1 MCALLSSVI
10 EEVKLG
16 IGFCIICK
24 NFEHGQLLH
33 LSKSSGRSVS
43 TNWQEQGSLCLHKNN
58 FTLDCGWLCAS
69 RLPGL
74 PLCQP
79 LPTPPDFFKMS
90 HPQNLDPSLILK
102 RDHMSHLISSEVFDG
117 ACEGDVSIHPDWPVD
132 QYVGERRLQQN
143 LKMLI
148 DADWYADRCWLV
160 DQDVCERRLQQNLKI
175 GEQLNNPRISPWLA
189 GRGRQGKSREGRRG
203 EGNSS
208 WPSSSRRRRRWWQG
222 SSSWRRI
229 SCSSTKTAQS
239 GF

>member
-148 DADWYADRCWLV
+148 DADWYADWCWLV
-160 DQDVCERRLQQNLKI
+160 DQEICEWWLQLNLKMLIDADWLTKSLVNDGCNWISRFEEDKSQNLTLV
-175 GEQLNNPRISPWLA
+175 GWPWSTRQKQ
-189 GRGRQGKSREGRRG
+189 RGTQ
-203 EGNSS
+203 
-208 WPSSSRRRRRWWQG
+208 RRR
-222 SSSWRRI
+222 
-229 SCSSTKTAQS
+229 K
-239 GF
+239 

>member
-79 LPTPPDFFKMS
+79 SPTPPGFSQCDILRTWTCTLAWYWKGTTCLTLYRPRFLTEHVKVT
-90 HPQNLDPSLILK
+90 SLSTPIDRLTK
-102 RDHMSHLISSEVFDG
+102 RFVNDGCNRISR
-117 ACEGDVSIHPDWPVD
+117 CC
-132 QYVGERRLQQN
+132 L
-143 LKMLI
+143 MLI
-148 DADWYADRCWLV
+148 DADWYADWYWLV
-160 DQDVCERRLQQNLKI
+160 DQEVCKRRLH
-175 GEQLNNPRISPWLA
+175 
-189 GRGRQGKSREGRRG
+189 
-203 EGNSS
+203 
-208 WPSSSRRRRRWWQG
+208 
-222 SSSWRRI
+222 
-229 SCSSTKTAQS
+229 
-239 GF
+239 